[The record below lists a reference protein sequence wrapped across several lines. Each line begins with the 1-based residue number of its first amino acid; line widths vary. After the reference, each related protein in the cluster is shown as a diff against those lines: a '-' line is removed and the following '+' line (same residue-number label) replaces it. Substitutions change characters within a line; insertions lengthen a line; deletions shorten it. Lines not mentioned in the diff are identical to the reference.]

1 MLLDLFVGSNGD
13 MWQRLWR
20 EVTGLPWLM
29 RVGLAILVVGG
40 VLDVTYH
47 TAPAGWHTML
57 NIYLGSDG
65 YYAHLTTLVGMILTL
80 SSVLIRSRNVRTAND
95 SSSAGHD

>member
-1 MLLDLFVGSNGD
+1 

-20 EVTGLPWLM
+20 EIIGFPWLM
-29 RVGLAILVVGG
+29 RVGLFILILGG
-40 VLDVTYH
+40 ALDVTYH
-47 TAPAGWHTML
+47 AAPAGWHTLL

-80 SSVLIRSRNVRTAND
+80 SGVLIKSRNVRMTND
-95 SSSAGHD
+95 SSSAGRD